1 MTRQE
6 VNAWLAAKKKEEM
19 LALVSEV
26 TGANMDKPVI
36 VHERAADEAVG
47 ELEGFKEEIHD
58 RHTASDALTA
68 DEV

>member
-6 VNAWLAAKKKEEM
+6 INTWLAAKKKEEM

-26 TGANMDKPVI
+26 TGADTEKPVV

-47 ELEGFKEEIHD
+47 ELDGFKEEIRD

-68 DEV
+68 DEL

>member
-6 VNAWLAAKKKEEM
+6 INAWLAAKKKEEM

-26 TGANMDKPVI
+26 TGANADKPVV

-47 ELEGFKEEIHD
+47 ELEGFKEEIRD
-58 RHTASDALTA
+58 RQTATDALTA
-68 DEV
+68 DEI